1 MKFIKRFLA
10 KRKFNKLFQHQKN
23 RAEILGIDPETLIKR
38 GLL

>member
-10 KRKFNKLFQHQKN
+10 KRKFNQLFKHQKDH
-23 RAEILGIDPETLIKR
+23 AEILGTDPEALIKR